1 MKTTV
6 CVLFALFGV
15 SAIASAIPTAEE
27 YANSL
32 EMRFANGEAAASIR
46 SSFETNELFT
56 IHEIIPYCYD
66 YTLNTNDLEVAIARY
81 RAKIKFLD
89 AILADDFVEVS
100 SNVFYQTNAR
110 LWRTSK
116 QLASCIRKK
125 YNENP
130 TAEAYEYW
138 HALAPDLFPNT
149 GRHGLIADKAFYL
162 RYAEMRTKDAR
173 GFAQRAAS
181 LYQPTHIFQYLLNLD
196 IYTNIFSR
204 AELYAELSTNT
215 QYNADAMF
223 KYCLTD
229 KSDFATNNIAIAEKQ
244 IWRNNFVLEITTHS
258 CNLHTNAANRA
269 LNDAYTNRLA
279 IIRAHYDA
287 IPEPHLGMSGAELDE
302 WRNRLG
308 NTIDAYTGNIS
319 PFR

>member
-1 MKTTV
+1 MITRIIASCV
-6 CVLFALFGV
+6 CSLLFAT
-15 SAIASAIPTAEE
+15 IARAVVPTAEE
-27 YANSL
+27 YAHSL
-32 EMRFANGEAAASIR
+32 E
-46 SSFETNELFT
+46 SSFTNGVSAGSVRESFVTNGIYT
-56 IHEIIPYCYD
+56 IYDVLPFCYD
-66 YTLNTNDLEVAIARY
+66 FTVDTNDLEGSVSRY
-81 RAKIKFLD
+81 KAK
-89 AILADDFVEVS
+89 LAFIETIMPQGYFEFP
-100 SNVFYQTNAR
+100 SNIIE
-110 LWRTSK
+110 RTSK
-116 QLASCIRKK
+116 KLSREHGKMVRSIRARIAD
-125 YNENP
+125 NP
-130 TAEAYEYW
+130 TPEAKEHWSLIYPRAVSGA
-138 HALAPDLFPNT
+138 HSGRADIALALRDTRLFT
-149 GRHGLIADKAFYL
+149 
-162 RYAEMRTKDAR
+162 RTLDSFITR
-173 GFAQRAAS
+173 FMFIR
-181 LYQPTHIFQYLLNLD
+181 PQYSFNYVLNID

-223 KYCLTD
+223 KYCLTE
-229 KSDFATNNIAIAEKQ
+229 KSVFATNNIAIAEKQ

-279 IIRAHYDA
+279 MIRAHYDA